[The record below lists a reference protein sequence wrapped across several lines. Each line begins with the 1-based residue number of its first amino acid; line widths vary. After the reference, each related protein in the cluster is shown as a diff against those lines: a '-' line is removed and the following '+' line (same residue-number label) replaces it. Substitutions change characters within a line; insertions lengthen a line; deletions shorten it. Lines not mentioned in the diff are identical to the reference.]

1 MKFLMTTALLS
12 VLAMGAVEARPM
24 MMGYDR
30 PMMGEGVQNFY
41 YYFGRGCN
49 TCAPSCDPCDR
60 GTVVGDVV
68 SGVFGGTVRMVRGV
82 GGVIVD

>member
-24 MMGYDR
+24 MMGCDR
-30 PMMGEGVQNFY
+30 PMMGEGIQNYY

-60 GTVVGDVV
+60 GNVVGDVV
-68 SGVFGGTVRMVRGV
+68 GGVFGGPVRMVRGV
-82 GGVIVD
+82 TGM

>member
-1 MKFLMTTALLS
+1 MEETMKFLMTTALLS

-24 MMGYDR
+24 MMGCDR

-49 TCAPSCDPCDR
+49 TSCDVAT
-60 GTVVGDVV
+60 GI
-68 SGVFGGTVRMVRGV
+68 FGGPVRMVRGV
-82 GGVIVD
+82 TGMLD